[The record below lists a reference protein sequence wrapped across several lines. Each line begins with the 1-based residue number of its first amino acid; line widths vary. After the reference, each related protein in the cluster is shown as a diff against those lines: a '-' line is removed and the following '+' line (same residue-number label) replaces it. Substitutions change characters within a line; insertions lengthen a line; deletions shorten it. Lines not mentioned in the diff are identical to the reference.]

1 MPVAVGAVVV
11 AVALLVIVPLVAIVA
26 GAGPFNDD
34 APEQTPFL
42 TDEESIT
49 VTIRDFLY
57 FPEDLTINAGA
68 TVTWVNEDAAPH
80 DATDNNDAW
89 ATEVLDEGESGS
101 ITFAEAGVFP
111 YYCSVHPFMTATVSV
126 R

>member
-1 MPVAVGAVVV
+1 MPVAIGAVVV

-26 GAGPFNDD
+26 GAGPFDDD

-42 TDEESIT
+42 TDEQSVT
-49 VTIRDFLY
+49 VTIRDFVY

-111 YYCSVHPFMTATVSV
+111 YYCSIHPFMTATVTV